1 MALTVA
7 VRVRRGGR
15 AAPPGREVVVGGP
28 VGRDG
33 VPEEEVRDVGAV
45 AVGGELVAEE
55 LGVGEAV
62 AEDVGEEED
71 GGVGVGGGGGG
82 WRGRGGGGGVG
93 GVGFDFWGGG
103 VG

>member
-1 MALTVA
+1 MALAVT
-7 VRVRRGGR
+7 VRVRRRGR
-15 AAPPGREVVVGGP
+15 AAPPGCEVVVRGP

-62 AEDVGEEED
+62 TEDVGEEED
-71 GGVGVGGGGGG
+71 GGKGVGGGGEG
-82 WRGRGGGGGVG
+82 GGGGGVG
-93 GVGFDFWGGG
+93 DVGFDFWGRG
-103 VG
+103 VVG